1 MASPNKG
8 AGGNVLRNPSSWA
21 NFNLPHDAVSGS
33 DPLIVSSSRDE
44 LRMSHSRVRDERGHA
59 WDFLIAS
66 HSFYFLF
73 ICISTTHHIT
83 AASETIYIIFSPFH
97 SFFFVL
103 YPLNTW
109 PGVVT

>member
-8 AGGNVLRNPSSWA
+8 EGGNVLRNPSSWA

-73 ICISTTHHIT
+73 IRISTTLSHHSGIGNN
-83 AASETIYIIFSPFH
+83 YIIFSPFYSFSFYIH
-97 SFFFVL
+97 STL
-103 YPLNTW
+103 GPR
-109 PGVVT
+109 